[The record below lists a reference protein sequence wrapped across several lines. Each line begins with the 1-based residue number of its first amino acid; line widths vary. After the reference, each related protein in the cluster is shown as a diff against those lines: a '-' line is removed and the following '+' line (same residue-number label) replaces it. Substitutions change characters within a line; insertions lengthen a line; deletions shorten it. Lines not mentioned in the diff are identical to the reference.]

1 MLYLFVFLAGVL
13 LHVVVFSRHEWDR
26 HAPSVVLSAYGLYA
40 AAVALLIVKGDLPF
54 GEAVA
59 KAFVLEAVLLSG
71 FIGSMIIYR
80 QFLHPLRSIPGPLA
94 ARLISLWI
102 IKENVPDLK
111 FYVKLR
117 NLHDQYGDFVRIR
130 KC

>member
-1 MLYLFVFLAGVL
+1 MVYVVVFLAGIL
-13 LHVVVFSRHEWDR
+13 LHAVVFSRHEWDR
-26 HAPSVVLSAYGLYA
+26 HASSVVLSAYGLYA
-40 AAVALLIVKGDLPF
+40 AAVALLIVKGDLAF
-54 GEAVA
+54 GQSVV

-71 FIGSMIIYR
+71 LIGSMVIYR
-80 QFLHPLRSIPGPLA
+80 QVLHPLRSIPGPLA
-94 ARLISLWI
+94 ARLTSLWI

-117 NLHDQYGDFVRIR
+117 SLHDQYGDFVRIR